1 VAFDD
6 KKISVKQISDTEV
19 SDTERAGAAG
29 ERPVGTER
37 ATIYV
42 CITCRGPSG
51 LAVDPPPG
59 ALVAAATVAAAR
71 GSDVAVRPIKCLA
84 NCSRGPSA
92 ALRADGSWT
101 YLFGGLDAGAAP
113 ALVIGARMLAAAPD
127 GILPWRG
134 RPDVL
139 KRGLIARI
147 PPLDHREESE

>member
-1 VAFDD
+1 MADDD
-6 KKISVKQISDTEV
+6 KTISGNESYDAEVATEPAAPAGA
-19 SDTERAGAAG
+19 ERA
-29 ERPVGTER
+29 TI

-51 LAVDPPPG
+51 LAADPPPG
-59 ALVAAATVAAAR
+59 ALVAAATVAAAS
-71 GSDVAVRPIKCLA
+71 GTAIAVRPIKCLA

-92 ALRADGSWT
+92 AMRAAASWT
-101 YLFGGLDAGAAP
+101 YLFGGLDPAAAP
-113 ALVIGARMLAAAPD
+113 ALVTGARMLAAAPD

-147 PPLDHREESE
+147 PPLDFREEPE